1 MKTRLRRCVASLL
14 VVSVTGLGALSPA
27 QAGMLT
33 TEAAVT
39 ASERHRIAAL
49 LDQEEVRTQLVAHGV
64 ELAYAKARVSAL
76 TDEEAA
82 QLAHQIDALPA
93 GGKGAGVL
101 LALLGAVAVV
111 IVVIKLLPVIAIGGV
126 AYLAMKQQ
134 RQP

>member
-1 MKTRLRRCVASLL
+1 MKTSLRLCVASLL
-14 VVSVTGLGALSPA
+14 VVSVTGLGALAPA

-82 QLAHQIDALPA
+82 QLAPQIDALPA
-93 GGKGAGVL
+93 GGRGG
-101 LALLGAVAVV
+101 
-111 IVVIKLLPVIAIGGV
+111 GGV
-126 AYLAMKQQ
+126 VGLS
-134 RQP
+134 